1 MKLETIMKIYLDTCD
16 INEIKYFAK
25 MGMVDGIT
33 TNPTL
38 VYKSGQDFKKVLKEI
53 CKVIKTSVSS
63 EVVAKNHMG
72 MLEEA
77 ANLLK
82 FGKQITIKVPMTWE
96 GLQTCKILSKKGIKV
111 NVTLCF
117 TPAQAL
123 LAAKA
128 GATYVSPFIGRLD
141 DVGENGIELIKNIKQ
156 VFSHYPNLKTK
167 ILAAS
172 IRNVNHVID
181 CAKFGADV
189 ATIPAKVMH
198 ELIEH
203 PLTAKGLKLFDED
216 WAKTGQKI

>member
-1 MKLETIMKIYLDTCD
+1 MKLYLDTC
-16 INEIKYFAK
+16 EIDEIRYFVG

-33 TNPTL
+33 TNPSL
-38 VYKSGQDFKKVLKEI
+38 VYKSGQDFKVVLKEI
-53 CKVIKTSVSS
+53 CQIIKTSVSS
-63 EVVAKNHMG
+63 EVIAKDHQG

-77 ANLLK
+77 KHLLK
-82 FGKQITIKVPMTWE
+82 FGQQITIKVPMTWE
-96 GLQTCKILSKKGIKV
+96 GLKACKILSEDGVRV

-141 DVGENGIELIKNIKQ
+141 DVGENGIELIRGIKQ

-181 CAKFGADV
+181 SAKYGADV
-189 ATIPAKVMH
+189 ATIPARVMH

-216 WAKTGQKI
+216 WAKTGQKIV